1 MSTEVSRWGLDLIY
15 SFVVA
20 LIWVAS
26 NSIVS
31 DSGDQVRL
39 LANKTGLMLDED
51 EDSQLDAKG
60 WWTRIRATK
69 ISLLLCPFWFL
80 ANLSFNLF
88 LNFFIYFFVIAP
100 ITILSN
106 TSSLF
111 AFLLSLGFPL
121 LTWIKLISILLCM
134 GGSIIVSFGDMES
147 GLNDLHCIFRKTIPV
162 DDAESGCISIV
173 QIYGYLGLLNML
185 IFLPFVV
192 LLHFTKVEQFHS
204 LSWSQTGLIDC
215 KSLLDKVLGDYL
227 WAKVVLLTTKTVVTT
242 GLTIQVPMV
251 AGIDAIRDRAP
262 NLMDHL
268 GAVIHGWIYW
278 YIYPPN

>member
-1 MSTEVSRWGLDLIY
+1 MVNLNGIEEKKMSTEVSRWGLGLIY

-26 NSIVS
+26 NLIVS
-31 DSGDQVRL
+31 DSEDQVYL

-60 WWTRIRATK
+60 WWTRIRTTK

-88 LNFFIYFFVIAP
+88 LKYTTVTQHVYPVCIFVVSGKI
-100 ITILSN
+100 
-106 TSSLF
+106 
-111 AFLLSLGFPL
+111 FPP

-192 LLHFTKVEQFHS
+192 LLHFTKV
-204 LSWSQTGLIDC
+204 
-215 KSLLDKVLGDYL
+215 LGDYL
-227 WAKVVLLTTKTVVTT
+227 REKVVLLTTTTVATT
-242 GLTIQVPMV
+242 GLTIQVPMA
-251 AGIDAIRDRAP
+251 AGIDSIRDRAP

-268 GAVIHGWIYW
+268 GALIHGWIYW